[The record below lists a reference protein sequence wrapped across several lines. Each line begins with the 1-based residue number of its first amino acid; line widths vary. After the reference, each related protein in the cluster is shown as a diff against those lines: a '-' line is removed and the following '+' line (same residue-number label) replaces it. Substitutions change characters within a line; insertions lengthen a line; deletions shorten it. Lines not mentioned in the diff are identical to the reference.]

1 MTASQTPERTPTDR
15 VPPDLELLRPWL
27 ALVRRLRKEAKD
39 GGHCAVISLRVIVDQ
54 DGTPRHWTVPQ
65 RLSLEPRA
73 SSEELVKL
81 LDTLAGPQT

>member
-1 MTASQTPERTPTDR
+1 MTSAAFPPPNPNG

-27 ALVRRLRKEAKD
+27 PLMRRLRKEAKD
-39 GGHCAVISLRVIVDQ
+39 GGHCAVISLRVVVDQ
-54 DGTPRHWTVPQ
+54 DGMPRHWTVPQ

-73 SSEELVKL
+73 ASEDLVKL